1 MLRICCCCLGVLLAS
16 LAGFSARAQ
25 SSAPLFDLVLPVG
38 GQLGAPFPTSEPTG
52 LVVDNWGNSYVTGY
66 YTGVAQFGP
75 FTLGGAAPSLTQ
87 KSFLAKLD
95 ANGTYEWVQEVSGR
109 PMPVAASNIAVDAA
123 GNVYLTGN
131 YTGASADFGPFR
143 LSSTNTA
150 NGKLFVAKL
159 APTGAYLGV
168 WQADATSETYGTS
181 LALDRAGNAYI
192 TGAFRPGTVSFG
204 ATTLSNTQTNYAGH
218 NVFVARLNASGIWAW
233 AAQSA
238 GTSYGFIDDGG
249 EGIAVNDQGEVYI
262 TGTFNS
268 ATINFGSTA
277 LTAANTYTDAFVA
290 KVDATG
296 HWAWAHR
303 IGGGAYDNGTAI
315 ALGAAGQ
322 VYICGTFQGQ
332 MDVNSWVRPTNTSG
346 AFEMYVALLDAGG
359 NVQWAT
365 HAGGTDVE
373 IVNGMTAD
381 TDGNAYVT
389 GYFDSA
395 TSAFGATTLTNSSG
409 PYKNN
414 LFAAKIDASGTWQ
427 WAQQSV
433 GTADDRAYGIA
444 LDPSGIA
451 WLIGA
456 CRSPSTGFSGVSL
469 PGQAPGVVGFLAR
482 LASSAY
488 LPLVGGVS
496 PASGTTGQSV
506 LVSGARF
513 TGASEVAFGGVP
525 ATAFTVLS
533 ATSLRATVPVGANS
547 GRVSVRTATGNSR
560 LGPAF
565 QLLQATATTGPR
577 ERAGLAWPNPVAED
591 RLLHIGGSGNR
602 ATSTATIRVRAA
614 LGQVVRSFA
623 GPLPATVSLLGLAP
637 GTYTVTIIETGQPPQ
652 VCPLVLL

>member
-1 MLRICCCCLGVLLAS
+1 MRRIYSCVGWLLACLS
-16 LAGFSARAQ
+16 VFSARAQ
-25 SSAPLFDLVLPVG
+25 SPAPLFDLVLPVG
-38 GQLGAPFPTSEPTG
+38 NQLGAPFPTSEPTG
-52 LVVDNWGNSYVTGY
+52 LAVDNWGNSYVTGY

-150 NGKLFVAKL
+150 NGKLFVAKI
-159 APTGAYLGV
+159 APNGTYLGA
-168 WQADATSETYGTS
+168 WQADATSETYGAS
-181 LALDRAGNAYI
+181 LTLDRSGNAYI

-204 ATTLSNTQTNYAGH
+204 ATTLSNTQNTSAGH
-218 NVFVARLNASGIWAW
+218 NAFVARLNANGSWAW
-233 AAQSA
+233 AVQSV
-238 GTSYGFIDDGG
+238 SSSSGFINDGG
-249 EGIAVNDQGEVYI
+249 ESIAVNDQGEAYI

-268 ATINFGSTA
+268 PAISFGSIV

-290 KVDATG
+290 KADATG
-296 HWAWAHR
+296 HWVWAHR
-303 IGGGAYDNGTAI
+303 IGGTYYDNGTAV

-332 MDVNSWVRPTNTSG
+332 MDANSWVRPTNTSG

-359 NVQWAT
+359 IVQWAT
-365 HAGGTDVE
+365 HAGGNDVE

-381 TDGNAYVT
+381 ADGNAYVT

-395 TSAFGATTLTNSSG
+395 TAAFGATTLTNSSG

-414 LFAAKIDASGTWQ
+414 VFAAKIDASGTWQ

-456 CRSPSTGFSGVSL
+456 CRSPSTGFSAVSL

-525 ATAFTVLS
+525 ATTFTVLS

-547 GRVSVRTATGNSR
+547 GRVSVRTATGNSGP
-560 LGPAF
+560 GPAF

-591 RLLHIGGSGNR
+591 RLVHIGGNDTR
-602 ATSTATIRVRAA
+602 AIGAGTICVRSA
-614 LGQVVRSFA
+614 LGQVVRSFF
-623 GPLPATVSLLGLAP
+623 GQLPASVSLLDLAP
-637 GTYTVTIIETGQPPQ
+637 GAYIVTITEAGQAPQ
-652 VCPLVLL
+652 VCQLLLQ